1 MNNLKKIASAVVIIL
16 CFTFILISGKLLVEF
31 RYESIPFAIIFA
43 EIVFVVMITVLI
55 IILIDKKEL

>member
-16 CFTFILISGKLLVEF
+16 CLTFILISGKLLVEF